1 MFGYRFWDDVRMFV
15 AMVLLAF
22 FVPVAGITGIVVAKH
37 LICDVAKYCE
47 VRK

>member
-1 MFGYRFWDDVRMFV
+1 MFRWGFWDDVRMFV
-15 AMVLLAF
+15 GMVLLAF
-22 FVPVAGITGIVVAKH
+22 FFPVAGITGIVVAKY

>member
-1 MFGYRFWDDVRMFV
+1 MFRWGFWDDVRMFV
-15 AMVLLAF
+15 GTLLFVF
-22 FVPVAGITGIVVAKH
+22 FVPIAGITRIVVAKY